1 MIRCKVYYLLFVLYL
16 YCKLCPEVLSR
27 GVNGVSRIWLGGG
40 GGYGPHHGCAGPHP
54 RPSPFTLPLHPV
66 VLSLLEVIFAKN
78 EILTFLNFNISFNTK
93 MSHCHKTPKWHRF
106 QRAPMLVINKF
117 GKIRITVAI
126 TRKSYFLL

>member
-27 GVNGVSRIWLGGG
+27 GVNGVSRIWLGGRGGG
-40 GGYGPHHGCAGPHP
+40 GGYGPHHCCAC
-54 RPSPFTLPLHPV
+54 TLPLHPV

-93 MSHCHKTPKWHRF
+93 MSHCHKTLKWHRF

-117 GKIRITVAI
+117 RKIRITVAI